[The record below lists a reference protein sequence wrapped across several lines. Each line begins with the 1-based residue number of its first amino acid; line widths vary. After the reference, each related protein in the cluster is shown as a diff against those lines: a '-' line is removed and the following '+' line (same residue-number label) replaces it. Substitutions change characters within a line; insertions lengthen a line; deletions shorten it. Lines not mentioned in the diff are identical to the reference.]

1 MLFNYKAGTTAAPT
15 VAVGDNTTSIA
26 TTAFAQALVA
36 NAVTGLL
43 RLQSSINASASPSY
57 PPAAKGD
64 AYLFSVAG
72 FIGGAGGKAVN
83 IGDLAIAILANA
95 GGVETAVGTS
105 WIVLEHAIAGATL
118 GTNNLSDLSNIATA
132 WANLGGAA
140 RSQAAAQLLTLGQFT
155 QTGAVAGQ
163 VWTATSPT
171 AASFQTPAAS
181 GTATPV
187 VNNLTTGGAT
197 SALSAQQGVVLAN
210 ANPDPFVGMTSDQI
224 RAAPANSIAYFGTY
238 NSVNAAAA
246 HVVAKDQS
254 FSWTPAAA
262 NAAWVAAGNAA
273 PVTPTLTG
281 KIWYDSIGK
290 IILVSAWA

>member
-1 MLFNYKAGTTAAPT
+1 MSTPLLPNIPFQYTTFAPGQYLTIYCPGVTDFVVVRWIGTAGISGFVSISTNLSAGSIVGPFPPLTNIT
-15 VAVGDNTTSIA
+15 VSAVSGA
-26 TTAFAQALVA
+26 
-36 NAVTGLL
+36 
-43 RLQSSINASASPSY
+43 PSY
-57 PPAAKGD
+57 D
-64 AYLFSVAG
+64 VSVAG
-72 FIGGAGGKAVN
+72 
-83 IGDLAIAILANA
+83 
-95 GGVETAVGTS
+95 
-105 WIVLEHAIAGATL
+105 
-118 GTNNLSDLSNIATA
+118 
-132 WANLGGAA
+132 
-140 RSQAAAQLLTLGQFT
+140 
-155 QTGAVAGQ
+155 TG
-163 VWTATSPT
+163 
-171 AASFQTPAAS
+171 

-197 SALSAQQGVVLAN
+197 SALSAAQGVVLAN

-224 RAAPANSIAYFGTY
+224 RAAPANGIAYFGTY

-273 PVTPTLTG
+273 PVTPMLTG